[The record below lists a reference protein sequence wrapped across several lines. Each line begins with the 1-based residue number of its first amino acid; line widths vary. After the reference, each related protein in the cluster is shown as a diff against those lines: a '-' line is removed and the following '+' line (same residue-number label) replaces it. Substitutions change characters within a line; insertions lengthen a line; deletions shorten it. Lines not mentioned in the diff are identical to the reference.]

1 MAGLLNLSSEIFEQ
15 ELWFFS
21 FSEDFLLLVDVV
33 SVVDTAQSESF
44 YTVDAD
50 VSVGVG

>member
-1 MAGLLNLSSEIFEQ
+1 MTGLLNLSSEIFEQ

-33 SVVDTAQSESF
+33 SIVNTAQSESF
-44 YTVDAD
+44 YTVETDI
-50 VSVGVG
+50 SVGVE